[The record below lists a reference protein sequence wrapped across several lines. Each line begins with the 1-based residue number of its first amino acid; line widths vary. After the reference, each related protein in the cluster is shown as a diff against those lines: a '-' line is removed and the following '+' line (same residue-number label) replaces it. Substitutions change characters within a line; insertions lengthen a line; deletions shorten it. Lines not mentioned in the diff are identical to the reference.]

1 MARQMKRQF
10 DIIVGIFL
18 LLVLISC
25 SPEKR
30 IARILKNH
38 PNLIKSDTVYK
49 TDTIIKKLRSIDTS
63 FITKPI
69 DTITIT
75 KDRIKL
81 RIIRNYDKITVHDT
95 VFPDTT
101 LHKYAQVV
109 NSVSVKQA
117 QGFWQTVKQYLFVIG
132 FLVFFFFLWY
142 LFKK

>member
-1 MARQMKRQF
+1 MNLQKKLQMKYS
-10 DIIVGIFL
+10 IILFLVIF
-18 LLVLISC
+18 ISC

-63 FITKPI
+63 FIANPI
-69 DTITIT
+69 DTITII
-75 KDRIKL
+75 KDRLKL

-117 QGFWQTVKQYLFVIG
+117 QGFWQNVKQLIFAIG
-132 FLVFFFFLWY
+132 ILAFFFFLWY